1 MTQSEFIAA
10 LDLGTSKM
18 IAMVGRKNEQGI
30 LSVIASEKIDSGLC
44 MRKGYVYNADD
55 AGAKVSLLVSRINN
69 KLSPKI
75 EKVYVGVGGQS
86 LHMESYSAFRQV
98 DGIVDEATL
107 LSMAKECNAYDPEL
121 YEVIEILSPEY
132 YIDNHLVP
140 EPKGLE
146 CKKIEARYKLILGR
160 PSIKN
165 NLRISVEQKAGMTI
179 AGYYT
184 IPVASAESVLV
195 EREKE
200 LGCALVEFGAGITY
214 VSVYK
219 NSFLKHLVAIPL
231 GGNIIT
237 KDISTMNI
245 LENEAEN
252 LKVNWGS
259 ALVELDDLIKI
270 EEYPQIKI
278 NDLNAVIEA
287 RLDEILANV
296 LEQIKV
302 SGFEDLLGAGI
313 IITGGSSNLKRIAD
327 AFRKKSGMEVRLAA
341 VKKSLVNQAVDWAND
356 NSNSAVV
363 GLLSLGKENCAA
375 PVPVTMTEKDGQTS
389 FWGGSDFEGPKT
401 GDGQKRGT
409 RTMTG
414 TGNSTSGSDKS
425 NPNPNPG
432 GGDKGSGLFS
442 GWKRRF
448 EDMGKSLFDEQDDT
462 AKTDGDEEAK
472 KNQTSK

>member
-1 MTQSEFIAA
+1 MAQSEFIAA

-18 IAMVGRKNEQGI
+18 IAMVGKKNEQGL
-30 LSVIASEKIDSGLC
+30 LSVVASEKIDSGLC
-44 MRKGYVYNADD
+44 MRKGYVYNVEDT
-55 AGAKVSLLVSRINN
+55 GAKVGLLISRMNN

-86 LHMESYSAFRQV
+86 IHMELYSAFRQV
-98 DGIVDEATL
+98 DGIVSESDL
-107 LSMAKECNAYDPEL
+107 LAMSKECSAYDPEL

-132 YIDNHLVP
+132 YLDGHLTV

-165 NLRISVEQKAGMTI
+165 NLKVSIEQKAKTEI
-179 AGYYT
+179 AGYFT
-184 IPVASAESVLV
+184 IPVASAEAVLI

-200 LGCALVEFGAGITY
+200 LGCALVEFGAGVTY

-231 GGNIIT
+231 GGNVIT

-259 ALVELDDLIKI
+259 AVVELDDQVKI
-270 EEYPQIKI
+270 EEHPQIKI

-296 LEQIKV
+296 LEQIKI
-302 SGFEDLLGAGI
+302 SGFEDVLGAGI
-313 IITGGSSNLKRIAD
+313 IITGGGSNLKRIAD
-327 AFRKKSGMEVRLAA
+327 ALRKKSGLEVRLAA

-363 GLLSLGKENCAA
+363 GLLCLGKENCAA
-375 PVPVTMTEKDGQTS
+375 PAPIVESNGQIPI
-389 FWGGSDFEGPKT
+389 FGDQEFGGPKT
-401 GDGQKRGT
+401 GDTQKNRGT
-409 RTMTG
+409 RTMPG
-414 TGNSTSGSDKS
+414 TGYSSSGSDR
-425 NPNPNPG
+425 PNPNAGDNNKGRRPG
-432 GGDKGSGLFS
+432 FFDRIKEGI
-442 GWKRRF
+442 
-448 EDMGKSLFDEQDDT
+448 GKTIDNVGKDLFDDSES
-462 AKTDGDEEAK
+462 EESENQ
-472 KNQTSK
+472 KNK